1 MAIKIPVSAQFDAAD
16 LQQQIKMVNDQIR
29 ILANQVGNANKQKW
43 EPINLKSKEDLQG
56 FIKQMDQLMKK
67 QAEFA
72 QKMKQSGQGKANPLF
87 ADFKRMSGGSLA
99 EQIKLMESVLGWAG
113 VEFSNQPSPKP
124 PRAPNPPAHPP
135 GPPAPP
141 GNRGPTPPSWW
152 QGGWGQQGMGVVNSG
167 LSAAGP
173 IGGVVKNALS
183 SGMAG
188 GAGAGLMGLVGGL
201 AALGVGK
208 IIGAIAEKIGEAQ
221 DNAIGLDK
229 LYRQVYGVAS
239 YGAIKAGITGQGG
252 VADLLGMKS
261 SEAIGM
267 ASAYSRANLRP
278 GENLATG
285 MLVSGGMART
295 FGMDPTQLAGGMGA
309 LRGANIGR
317 SDQQTRRLGMLIG
330 EAIGRSGSFGQAG
343 EAFEAIKSFAMTQ
356 ARASLTNPNIAGYGG
371 ALSGLMASG
380 LPGMDA
386 TGAAGL
392 LARAN
397 SALMRG
403 GNMGEASQA
412 FTARMGLRNGMS
424 AFDLR
429 QFQEGG
435 MFGTMSSAFGEGSP
449 YARAF
454 GRTRSGSTTY
464 FDMVKKQMASQY
476 GAGSQG
482 YFLALANHLGTGL
495 GEAQT
500 LSNMSSS
507 QLGGADA
514 RAKRL
519 RLNVTP
525 QLMAQMGV
533 IEGGGA
539 GLGSMAKEYLS
550 RSDLSSAEQKKLLGA
565 YKGNDAEALKD
576 VMMQVVSAHGGTKT
590 EGSEIR
596 DNVAKLDNTMTRFA
610 DQALPALN
618 MMRMALV
625 NMTGGSE
632 SSVRQTYMNN
642 MNEDLR
648 RQTKNKYGWKIRD
661 YTNEI
666 TFLKTKGVNEN
677 SEGKDGDRFRAL
689 MKQRDMTVKE
699 RDEWVAGQRANIESM
714 VNGSPS
720 GIEAQMGMDTSG
732 LGESPAAMG
741 EQARAAGRAPVDSN
755 MHSRAASMEKDIQD
769 AAKKYGVPV
778 SLLRGLIATESG
790 FRNGLT
796 SRAGAVGPAQ
806 IVPKWNRKYMQ
817 EHNINTQRGNIMI
830 GAAHLADD
838 LAASGGDT
846 TEALRRYNGGTGA
859 GRYTTENQ
867 QYASKVYAYQNAMIE
882 PGTMP
887 SSGGATGKVTG
898 SVDVN
903 VKDSSG
909 NTTQTAQAPL
919 SGTFVQPSSFGNR

>member
-29 ILANQVGNANKQKW
+29 ILASQVGNANKQKW

-56 FIKQMDQLMKK
+56 FIKQMDLLMKK
-67 QAEFA
+67 QSEFA
-72 QKMKQSGQGKANPLF
+72 QKMKQTGQGKANPLF
-87 ADFKRMSGGSLA
+87 ADFKKMSGGSLS

-113 VEFSNQPSPKP
+113 VEFSNMPAPKP
-124 PRAPNPPAHPP
+124 PRTPPNPPNPP
-135 GPPAPP
+135 NNPPNHRPP
-141 GNRGPTPPSWW
+141 PNSPSWW
-152 QGGWGQQGMGVVNSG
+152 QGGWGQHGMGVVNAG

-173 IGGVVKNALS
+173 LGGVVKNALS

-208 IIGAIAEKIGEAQ
+208 IIGAIADKIGEAQ

-239 YGAIKAGITGQGG
+239 YGALKAGITGQGG

-285 MLVSGGMART
+285 LLVSGGMART
-295 FGMDPTQLAGGMGA
+295 LGMDPTQLAGGMGA

-317 SDQQTRRLGMLIG
+317 SDQETRRLGMLIG

-343 EAFEAIKSFAMTQ
+343 EAFEAIKNFATTQ

-371 ALSGLMASG
+371 ALSGLMATG

-386 TGAAGL
+386 AGAASL
-392 LARAN
+392 LSRVNA
-397 SALMRG
+397 ALMRG

-412 FTARMGLRNGMS
+412 FTARMGLRNGMT

-454 GRTRSGSTTY
+454 GRTRSGNTTY

-482 YFLALANHLGTGL
+482 YYLALANHLGTGL
-495 GEAQT
+495 GEAET
-500 LSNMSSS
+500 LSNMSSA

-533 IEGGGA
+533 IEGGGSA
-539 GLGSMAKEYLS
+539 LGSMAKEYLG
-550 RSDLSSAEQKKLLGA
+550 RSDLSSDEQKKLLSA
-565 YKGNDAEALKD
+565 YKGSDPEALKD
-576 VMMQVVSAHGGTKT
+576 IMMQVVSAHGGTKT

-596 DNVAKLDNTMTRFA
+596 DNIAKLDNTMTRYA

-625 NMTGGSE
+625 KMAGGGDEASLRQEYADNEKKMGKRRIDKRFDNANRELQMQLNLITGNDE
-632 SSVRQTYMNN
+632 EANAKRKAIIDKQHANDRQREIEIAAMNKRV
-642 MNEDLR
+642 D
-648 RQTKNKYGWKIRD
+648 D
-661 YTNEI
+661 I
-666 TFLKTKGVNEN
+666 T
-677 SEGKDGDRFRAL
+677 
-689 MKQRDMTVKE
+689 
-699 RDEWVAGQRANIESM
+699 
-714 VNGSPS
+714 
-720 GIEAQMGMDTSG
+720 GIGGTGNTTAEARLGMDTTG
-732 LGESPAAMG
+732 LGDSPAALA
-741 EQARAAGRAPVDSN
+741 EQALASGSVRVSSDMRTRAAG
-755 MHSRAASMEKDIQD
+755 MEKDIQD
-769 AAKKYGVPV
+769 AAKRYGVPV
-778 SLLRGLIATESG
+778 SLLRGLVATESG

-796 SRAGAVGPAQ
+796 SRAGAIGPAQ

-817 EHNINTQRGNIMI
+817 EHDINTQRGNIMI

-838 LAASGGDT
+838 LAAAGGDT
-846 TEALRRYNGGTGA
+846 VEALRRYNGGTGD
-859 GRYTTENQ
+859 GRYTEENR
-867 QYASKVYAYQNAMIE
+867 QYAGKVLAYQQSLIE

-887 SSGGATGKVTG
+887 ASGGTTVKVAG
-898 SVDVN
+898 AVDVN
-903 VKDSSG
+903 LKDTAG

-919 SGTFVQPSSFGNR
+919 TGTFVQPSSFGNR